1 MSQRITLVYS
11 GKVDQLNSLKEHLRI
26 IQLWWCGNFFMKT
39 KKRHSSMEASSLSQI
54 VHKNI
59 IRLLGCCLEAESLI
73 LIYEYANKGS
83 LMDILGSQEDLP
95 LDKRIG
101 IAIKTAEALQY
112 LHSSTTGIIGHG
124 NVAAST
130 ILLDNNF
137 LPKLTDFSGACKL
150 ITETNNEGSN
160 RTTSQD

>member
-1 MSQRITLVYS
+1 
-11 GKVDQLNSLKEHLRI
+11 
-26 IQLWWCGNFFMKT
+26 
-39 KKRHSSMEASSLSQI
+39 
-54 VHKNI
+54 
-59 IRLLGCCLEAESLI
+59 LEAESLI

-83 LMDILGSQEDLP
+83 LMDILGSQEDFP

-112 LHSSTTGIIGHG
+112 LHSSTTGIIEHG

-137 LPKLTDFSGACKL
+137 SPKLVDFSGASKL
-150 ITETNNEGSN
+150 ITETNNEGSS